1 MFAGMALRKNAKVEL
16 ISKVPLFAGCSK
28 RELNGVAAVA
38 DEIDVREGTTLIREG
53 DRGKEFFVIIE
64 GTARVTRNGRKVND
78 LGPGD
83 WAGEI
88 ALITDSPR
96 TATVVS
102 TSPGKLLVVTDRA
115 FRSVLEE
122 APSIS
127 LKLMKTLG
135 ERLHS
140 STL

>member
-1 MFAGMALRKNAKVEL
+1 MALRKNAKVDF

-28 RELNGVAAVA
+28 RELGAIAAVA
-38 DEIDVREGTTLIREG
+38 DELDFRDGTTLIQEG
-53 DRGKEFFVIIE
+53 ARGREFFVIVE

-88 ALITDSPR
+88 ALITETPR
-96 TATVVS
+96 TASVVT
-102 TSPGKLLVVTDRA
+102 TSSGRLLVVTDRA

-122 APSIS
+122 IPSIS
-127 LKLMKTLG
+127 IKLMKTLG

-140 STL
+140 TTL

>member
-1 MFAGMALRKNAKVEL
+1 VLV
-16 ISKVPLFAGCSK
+16 
-28 RELNGVAAVA
+28 
-38 DEIDVREGTTLIREG
+38 D
-53 DRGKEFFVIIE
+53 
-64 GTARVTRNGRKVND
+64 GTARVTRNGRKVNE
-78 LGPGD
+78 LGPID

-88 ALITDSPR
+88 ALITDTPR

-102 TSPGKLLVVTDRA
+102 TSPGRLLVVTDRA

-122 APSIS
+122 VPSIS
-127 LKLMKTLG
+127 LKLMKSLG